1 MAKAS
6 AAAKSVQKS
15 SNKSVKKKVKK
26 VATVAVNK
34 SAKQAAKRA
43 SKVVNAA
50 AEKSTTR
57 YIRFVPK
64 SIPAGKILCHS
75 GVVPETADQSPGSN
89 GFRPWFDDDAKSDKY
104 GPCNCGWSGLPHQMP
119 LGWLEHRKEYDA
131 RKSPL
136 KSSNR

>member
-6 AAAKSVQKS
+6 AEAKSVQKS
-15 SNKSVKKKVKK
+15 ANKSVKRKARKVTM
-26 VATVAVNK
+26 VTVNK
-34 SAKQAAKRA
+34 SAKRAAKRA

-57 YIRFVPK
+57 YIRSVPK

-75 GVVPETADQSPGSN
+75 GVIPETADQRPDSN
-89 GFRPWFDDDAKSDKY
+89 GFRPWLDDETKSDKY

-131 RKSPL
+131 RKFPL
-136 KSSNR
+136 KAPNR